1 MSASEEDEEI
11 EKFREM
17 FACIDADGSG
27 KIDVTELSI
36 GLRDKGMNRRRAS
49 IIKMI
54 DNVDTDNDQELDFD
68 EFLNLVQSEELASLF
83 SSEEKQELE
92 RQQSTV
98 GLQNIYGQTPTPTET
113 EECVKTGLGQLQAE
127 IDAIGDD
134 EKKGFNQALEK
145 CPHLIDDDFLLM
157 FLRTEVFHAGRA
169 AKRLMKYWK
178 SRIEVFGEEKAFVR
192 LTLDDA
198 LADDSVALSLGYIQ
212 PTGQSDSAGRAI
224 VFMDF
229 SQEGKADYTKL
240 SLIRTVWY
248 AIHVALED
256 KKAQKEGVVIL
267 TKTCDNLRQWEVKNS
282 MKLADHMKGAL
293 PFRLGCFHLCHS
305 PPIVKSILKVTKF
318 FLGKLRSRVRV
329 HKGTHEEVIDSLATY
344 GIPKSAVPNIWSG
357 EFNIEAQSEWL
368 EARRLIESRN

>member
-68 EFLNLVQSEELASLF
+68 EFLNLVQSEKLASLF

-157 FLRTEVFHAGRA
+157 FLRTEVFHAGVSSICLR
-169 AKRLMKYWK
+169 YVCQ
-178 SRIEVFGEEKAFVR
+178 VFSYCDCVGC
-192 LTLDDA
+192 
-198 LADDSVALSLGYIQ
+198 LSLHFFFISIKFTY
-212 PTGQSDSAGRAI
+212 
-224 VFMDF
+224 
-229 SQEGKADYTKL
+229 KARCQASYE
-240 SLIRTVWY
+240 I
-248 AIHVALED
+248 LE
-256 KKAQKEGVVIL
+256 
-267 TKTCDNLRQWEVKNS
+267 
-282 MKLADHMKGAL
+282 
-293 PFRLGCFHLCHS
+293 
-305 PPIVKSILKVTKF
+305 KS
-318 FLGKLRSRVRV
+318 
-329 HKGTHEEVIDSLATY
+329 Y
-344 GIPKSAVPNIWSG
+344 
-357 EFNIEAQSEWL
+357 
-368 EARRLIESRN
+368 